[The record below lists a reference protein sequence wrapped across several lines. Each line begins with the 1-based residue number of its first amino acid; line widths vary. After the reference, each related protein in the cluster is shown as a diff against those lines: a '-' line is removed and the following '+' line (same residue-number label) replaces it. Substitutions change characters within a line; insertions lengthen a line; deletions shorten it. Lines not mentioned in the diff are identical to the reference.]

1 MALDAVQKN
10 KSNSM
15 SYIKA
20 TAIGALTG
28 YSLKYILPISP
39 QEKDENFK
47 ASLKCSRH
55 KAQKAKLA
63 AIENIKN
70 SKNKSAI
77 NDTFIRMYDKKQ
89 LKPSLINKLENHLRG
104 EIVETI
110 KKVNE
115 VTKIE
120 KLNSKKDLIAIT
132 KSIRP
137 TGAFVAIGFIFG
149 FVVALI
155 NNISNKI
162 SAENSQLKDV

>member
-10 KSNSM
+10 KNNSGQM

-47 ASLKCSRH
+47 TALKNNRL
-55 KAQKAKLA
+55 KAKKAKLA

-70 SKNKSAI
+70 SKNQSAI

-104 EIVETI
+104 GILEII
-110 KKVNE
+110 KTVNE
-115 VTKIE
+115 IAKFE
-120 KLNSKKDLIAIT
+120 KLNGKKDLIAIT

-137 TGAFVAIGFIFG
+137 TGTFIAIGFIFG

-155 NNISNKI
+155 NNISNKV
-162 SAENSQLKDV
+162 SAENSQF